1 MADQSL
7 EVTLYGRD
15 LVQGVNTWTVSLRY
29 STPFIAWRKC
39 ELYNYSRL
47 LSMLD

>member
-15 LVQGVNTWTVSLRY
+15 LVQGVNRTVSLRY